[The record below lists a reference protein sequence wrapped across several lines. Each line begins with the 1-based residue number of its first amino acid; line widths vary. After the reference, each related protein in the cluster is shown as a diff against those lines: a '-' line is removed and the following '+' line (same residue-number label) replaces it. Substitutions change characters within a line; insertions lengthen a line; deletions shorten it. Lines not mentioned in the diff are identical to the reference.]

1 MSLANQEPPM
11 QEAKRSALAHS
22 FEEDGFAIARGFFSQ
37 ETVAEICRR
46 AEKIL
51 DQRTEFSPTYT
62 NITKGLEKADGFF
75 AQLLNAG
82 PQVSL
87 LQELLGTRPIP
98 ATASFF
104 TKNTTAEEVYPHIDS
119 VYGGVIWVALDDT
132 NRDNGCIHFLRG
144 SHRRQAE
151 FSYLKPNQAN
161 DLSDHPD
168 LIEASMNAG
177 DMVLFQSTT
186 VHWSGPNHNGT
197 PRRGFTW
204 FYTGRSV

>member
-1 MSLANQEPPM
+1 MDSPSPAV
-11 QEAKRSALAHS
+11 
-22 FEEDGFAIARGFFSQ
+22 FSQ

-62 NITKGLEKADGFF
+62 NITKGLEKADSFF
-75 AQLLNAG
+75 AQLLNTG

-87 LQELLGTRPIP
+87 LQELLGTKPMP

-151 FSYLKPNQAN
+151 FSYLKPNEAN

-168 LIEASMNAG
+168 LVEASMNAG
-177 DMVLFQSTT
+177 DMLLFHSTT
-186 VHWSGPNHNGT
+186 VHSVWAQ
-197 PRRGFTW
+197 PRRDAAPW
-204 FYTGRSV
+204 L